1 MSSMKPAATYT
12 MSDSEPEVEDMAMD
26 FDNDDFIFNNEPIN
40 LMSSDDEQEFLNSL
54 LSPVKVR
61 IFIFIQVPRD
71 TFYCYV

>member
-12 MSDSEPEVEDMAMD
+12 MSDSEPEVEDMDMD

-71 TFYCYV
+71 TFYCNV